1 MNVVVDASVV
11 VKWLLAESDT
21 DKAEAL
27 LESYRLG
34 DNVLL
39 APELLALEVASVLWR
54 RVRQGTLL
62 AREAESLFAYFNR
75 IRPVLRPLLDL
86 SGSAFK
92 LALAYQHSVYD
103 CIYLALASEHRCDL
117 ITADEKLH
125 RAFAAD
131 FPQVRLL
138 RDWQP

>member
-11 VKWLLAESDT
+11 VKWLVAESDT

-34 DNVLL
+34 YNVLL

-54 RVRQGTLL
+54 RVRQGILL

-75 IRPVLRPLLDL
+75 IGPVLRPHLDL
-86 SGSAFK
+86 SGSAFE

-103 CIYLALASEHRCDL
+103 CLYLALASEYGCDL

-125 RAFAAD
+125 RAFAPD